1 MKLSVHAVGCL
12 DSWEAFPEKKKK
24 KPEKPKQLRTK
35 QLIIMKHCDN
45 QTTRAEKYI

>member
-1 MKLSVHAVGCL
+1 MLLVVWTL
-12 DSWEAFPEKKKK
+12 EKRFLQKK